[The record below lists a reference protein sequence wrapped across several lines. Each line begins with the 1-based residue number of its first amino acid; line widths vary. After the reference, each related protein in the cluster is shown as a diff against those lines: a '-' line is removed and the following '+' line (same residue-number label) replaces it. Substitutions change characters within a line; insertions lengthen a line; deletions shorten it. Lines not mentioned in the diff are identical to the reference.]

1 MGSEAIKII
10 LRKCELFS
18 DLSDQELSSIAE
30 LGRIE
35 EYEAG
40 GLIYKR
46 DTLGTRLYVL
56 SKGQVSLRRRIKLDD
71 THIAHATVYVLRA
84 HPLRRIMG
92 CWCTLVGKQHIQM
105 CSARC
110 DKPSQVVS
118 IGCTRLRELIVKNPN
133 MHLKILEK
141 LVLIMRERLE
151 SSYVAMETL

>member
-1 MGSEAIKII
+1 MGSEAIKTI

-18 DLSDQELSSIAE
+18 DLSDQELSSIVE

-35 EYEAG
+35 EYESG
-40 GLIYKR
+40 GLIYKGGA
-46 DTLGTRLYVL
+46 LGTRLYVL
-56 SKGQVSLRRRIKLDD
+56 SKGQVSLLRRIKLDD
-71 THIAHATVYVLRA
+71 TRIANATVYILREY
-84 HPLRRIMG
+84 PLRRIMG

-118 IGCTRLRELIVKNPN
+118 IGCTRLRALIVKNSN
-133 MHLKILEK
+133 MRLKILEK

>member
-18 DLSDQELSSIAE
+18 DLSEQELSSIAA

-46 DTLGTRLYVL
+46 GALGTRLYVL
-56 SKGQVSLRRRIKLDD
+56 SKGQVSLVRRIKLDD
-71 THIAHATVYVLRA
+71 TRIADATVYILRE
-84 HPLRRIMG
+84 HPLRRLMG

-133 MHLKILEK
+133 MRLRILEK